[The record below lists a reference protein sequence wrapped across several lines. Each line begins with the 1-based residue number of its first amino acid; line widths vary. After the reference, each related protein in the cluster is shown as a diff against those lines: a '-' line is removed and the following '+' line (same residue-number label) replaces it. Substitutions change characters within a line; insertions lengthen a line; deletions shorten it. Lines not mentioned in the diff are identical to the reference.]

1 MDGYG
6 TNIRIGKLAFRCFEV
21 HGRPSIAADISEGHR
36 RGIYIYRFADGRYYA
51 GKSEDVVERYVQ
63 HRHEYRHAE
72 DCPVVEAMWFS
83 EVPGEDGTELD
94 GDETAVITALEARG
108 LDLVNLMKTKTPGGV
123 GDMEIGEAPFAGL
136 RLPWNRS
143 QRSRIGSVPAD
154 TEAFAPYESEGKKK
168 RFDRLASK
176 YYWPNLL
183 PLLQRYVEESITAP
197 DRTAG
202 VLWTATAF
210 PAVSKAKV
218 PRILCLSSGNV
229 KTLVLFEKRGI
240 PCGFMNV
247 REDKTRGAVLS
258 QEITSSDVVRV
269 DYGTARDI
277 RRLYFD
283 DLRQLSELLD
293 DVGVLDCAYRL
304 NVEMMRK
311 GPTMY
316 RRFSNPWLMCALL
329 KAGER

>member
-1 MDGYG
+1 
-6 TNIRIGKLAFRCFEV
+6 
-21 HGRPSIAADISEGHR
+21 
-36 RGIYIYRFADGRYYA
+36 
-51 GKSEDVVERYVQ
+51 
-63 HRHEYRHAE
+63 
-72 DCPVVEAMWFS
+72 
-83 EVPGEDGTELD
+83 
-94 GDETAVITALEARG
+94 
-108 LDLVNLMKTKTPGGV
+108 
-123 GDMEIGEAPFAGL
+123 
-136 RLPWNRS
+136 
-143 QRSRIGSVPAD
+143 
-154 TEAFAPYESEGKKK
+154 
-168 RFDRLASK
+168 
-176 YYWPNLL
+176 
-183 PLLQRYVEESITAP
+183 
-197 DRTAG
+197 
-202 VLWTATAF
+202 
-210 PAVSKAKV
+210 V

-229 KTLVLFEKRGI
+229 ETLVLFEKRGI